1 MTDDPRA
8 AVVDLFAPVLAW
20 LREELAD
27 PTPGILS
34 SAASAH
40 ALSERLA
47 KRWPLAA
54 PLTQSVARAIRDGVD
69 EGALCDRGEPN
80 ARFCR
85 LAKATPATHDFSLDL
100 VSLEG
105 PAAEH
110 SHPAGEITLAL
121 PATAEDHAAR
131 FDGHP
136 PGWIV
141 LPAGSQHVPT
151 VTGGRMLLL
160 YALPGG
166 QISWA
171 SASH

>member
-8 AVVDLFAPVLAW
+8 AIVEILDPVLVW
-20 LREELAD
+20 LADELAD

-34 SAASAH
+34 SASSAH
-40 ALSERLA
+40 ALRDRLA
-47 KRWPLAA
+47 TRWPLAA
-54 PLTQSVARAIRDGVD
+54 PLTQSIGREVRRGVADGT
-69 EGALCDRGEPN
+69 LCDRGEPN

-85 LAKATPATHDFSLDL
+85 LAKAAPATHDFSLDL
-100 VSLEG
+100 VSLTG

-110 SHPAGEITLAL
+110 QHPAGEITLAL
-121 PATAEDHAAR
+121 PATADDHGAQ

-141 LPAGSQHVPT
+141 LPAGSRHVPT

-166 QISWA
+166 QIQWS
-171 SASH
+171 